1 MENQLIYFIVL
12 ALAAFHFPSLAAAAD
27 VQGKA
32 PEFEAES
39 TEGTIRLT
47 DYLGKRNVLL
57 AFYFKDFTGG

>member
-1 MENQLIYFIVL
+1 MEKLLVYFIVSSL
-12 ALAAFHFPSLAAAAD
+12 AVFVFPALAAALE

-39 TEGTIRLT
+39 TMGTIRLT
-47 DYLGKRNVLL
+47 DYLGRRNVLL